1 MDWQQLIHFDQQLL
15 LKLNG
20 SDSLFWDG
28 FMMTVTRTGT
38 WIPLAVVLFYVL
50 IKNNNMRNILFILLM
65 IALTITIADQFA
77 STFCKPYFKRFRPTN
92 DPILMYQVDVVNN
105 YRGGLYGFI
114 SSHAANAFGF
124 AMFMTLL
131 LRNKLL
137 GITLFIWATINAY
150 TRIYL
155 GVHFISD
162 IVPGMLSGLL
172 FGFVA
177 YHIYM
182 WARYHFLSASVC
194 PFLSDP
200 SYMYQGKRV
209 QAITIA
215 VWLMFVFLL
224 CFSGVLISFIR

>member
-114 SSHAANAFGF
+114 SSHAANTFGVF
-124 AMFMTLL
+124 VYVSLL
-131 LRNKLL
+131 IRNRLL
-137 GITLFIWATINAY
+137 TATLFIWALLCSY
-150 TRIYL
+150 SRIYL
-155 GVHFISD
+155 GVHYPGDILTGALEGSAVGALLWYCTRLFQQKNGGIRSYISSQYTSTGYLQED
-162 IVPGMLSGLL
+162 VHLL
-172 FGFVA
+172 LLAFYLTLCYA
-177 YHIYM
+177 AI
-182 WARYHFLSASVC
+182 
-194 PFLSDP
+194 
-200 SYMYQGKRV
+200 QGV
-209 QAITIA
+209 
-215 VWLMFVFLL
+215 VYWM
-224 CFSGVLISFIR
+224 